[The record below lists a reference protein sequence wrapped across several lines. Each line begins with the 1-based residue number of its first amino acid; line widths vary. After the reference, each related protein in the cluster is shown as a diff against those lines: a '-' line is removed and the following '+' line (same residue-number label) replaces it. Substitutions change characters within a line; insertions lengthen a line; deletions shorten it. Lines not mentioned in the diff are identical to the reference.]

1 MTSRYPKQEC
11 KSVDLDAQSITFGDA
26 TTANFQLLNGMLMGS
41 GFWNRIGQRV
51 SLKSIQ
57 MNMEFQWTGSGP
69 AANNS
74 IAYRIILFYDAQS
87 NKTMPAVS
95 DLLLSTLY
103 NSTTA
108 TNSQSMI
115 NLNNRDRFLIIKD
128 WRFSILAWPTVAQQA
143 SSAMWISSYLS
154 TQNHLPTTKKW
165 YIKLNGLET
174 IYNNSTGAIGDINTG
189 ALALMI
195 LSDVSGANGNPIAM
209 SLTAR
214 LRFYD

>member
-1 MTSRYPKQEC
+1 
-11 KSVDLDAQSITFGDA
+11 
-26 TTANFQLLNGMLMGS
+26 MLMGS

-57 MNMEFQWTGSGP
+57 MQMQFQWTGSGP
-69 AANNS
+69 SSTNS
-74 IAYRIILFYDAQS
+74 IGYRIILFYDAQS
-87 NKTMPAVS
+87 NKAMPAVS

-128 WRFSILAWPTVAQQA
+128 WRFSILAWPTVASQA
-143 SSAMWISSYLS
+143 TASNYASNYLS
-154 TQNHLPTTKKW
+154 TQNHLPTMKKW

-174 IYNNSTGAIGDINTG
+174 IYNNSTGGIGDINTG
-189 ALALMI
+189 TLALMI
-195 LSDVSGANGNPIAM
+195 LSDYSGANGNPIAL
-209 SLTAR
+209 SLTSR